1 MKWKLNE
8 IKVDQNSKIIPNV
21 IYGLMIKMMVK
32 CKNCGFRFPSFNQI
46 NEVAF
51 EEAAE
56 LSNNTEQ
63 CPSCSQMSSYN
74 KEDYFFE

>member
-1 MKWKLNE
+1 
-8 IKVDQNSKIIPNV
+8 
-21 IYGLMIKMMVK
+21 MIKMMVK

-51 EEAAE
+51 EEATE
-56 LSNNTEQ
+56 LSNNPEQ